1 MKYTKKTVPENK
13 QDEGA
18 EYCGSDIDKN
28 RGKIAGT
35 DGNIPKDNL
44 LHGIVRIDIKHVDR
58 TVFIQR
64 QINSYCDQ
72 AAGQV
77 KGCCACK
84 CMQRKEQPGTP
95 GKRTG

>member
-1 MKYTKKTVPENK
+1 MKNPVP
-13 QDEGA
+13 DETEEKGA
-18 EYCGSDIDKN
+18 EYSGGCVDEYG
-28 RGKIAGT
+28 GKIAGT
-35 DGNIPKDNL
+35 GGNIPEDDL

-84 CMQRKEQPGTP
+84 CMQRKEQPLCSH
-95 GKRTG
+95 

>member
-44 LHGIVRIDIKHVDR
+44 
-58 TVFIQR
+58 
-64 QINSYCDQ
+64 QIGRASCRER
-72 AAGQV
+72 V
-77 KGCCACK
+77 
-84 CMQRKEQPGTP
+84 
-95 GKRTG
+95 